1 MDLAMP
7 LSTVSSRASH
17 VSRRGTFSSSTV
29 VCSASCHQACEKSV
43 FWQGRALQY
52 IEVVYRIADLV
63 WRNVLQCDRK
73 MDQIKINVT
82 QPPCF
87 VLRFGLRQSVLL
99 AVVVVPKLGDDED
112 IFTLDESFVDGS
124 LDALS
129 CFFFVLVV
137 VGAIEET
144 VAYFDGLGQISL
156 RIPETMFECL
166 DSRCRQYQQLGR
178 RVLSKVRSLR
188 EACHGQRPA

>member
-1 MDLAMP
+1 
-7 LSTVSSRASH
+7 
-17 VSRRGTFSSSTV
+17 
-29 VCSASCHQACEKSV
+29 
-43 FWQGRALQY
+43 
-52 IEVVYRIADLV
+52 
-63 WRNVLQCDRK
+63 

-99 AVVVVPKLGDDED
+99 AVVIVPKLSDDED
-112 IFTLDESFVDGS
+112 IFTLDESFVDSS

-129 CFFFVLVV
+129 CFLFVLVV
-137 VGAIEET
+137 VGTIEET